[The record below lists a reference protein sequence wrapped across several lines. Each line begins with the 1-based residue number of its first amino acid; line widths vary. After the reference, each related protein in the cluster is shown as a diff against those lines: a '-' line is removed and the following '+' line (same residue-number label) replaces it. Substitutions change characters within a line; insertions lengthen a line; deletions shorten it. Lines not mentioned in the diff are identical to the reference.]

1 MSILRSIVL
10 SSALVGLSV
19 GLVVSIAQ
27 HFATVPLILEG
38 EVYEKAAA
46 EIAVPMTTTHAHQPK
61 GHEQSEET
69 WAPADGVERT
79 VFTVMANILTATG
92 YALVLA
98 GLFVLRGR
106 PVGWHEGLLWGLCG
120 FLVVTVAPGLGLS
133 PELPGVQAAPV
144 LERQVWW
151 IGTAAA
157 TAVGIALLAFR
168 SSPWAAAVAL
178 VLFAVPHLI
187 GAPRLAD
194 QHSVVPEALSHQ
206 FVVAVTLTSLVSW
219 ALLGW
224 LSAVLYRRFDET
236 A

>member
-19 GLVVSIAQ
+19 GLIVSIAQ
-27 HFATVPLILEG
+27 HFAMVPLILQG
-38 EVYEKAAA
+38 EVYEKAA
-46 EIAVPMTTTHAHQPK
+46 ETAVPMTTAHAHEAR
-61 GHEQSEET
+61 GHEQGAEA

-92 YALVLA
+92 YALVLT

-106 PVGWHEGLLWGLCG
+106 PVGWREGLLWGLCG

-133 PELPGVQAAPV
+133 PELPGVQAAPL

-157 TAVGIALLAFR
+157 TATGIALLAFR
-168 SSPWAAAVAL
+168 PSPWAAAVAL
-178 VLFAVPHLI
+178 VLFVVPHLI
-187 GAPRLAD
+187 GAPRLVE
-194 QHSVVPEALSHQ
+194 QHSDVPEALSHQ

-224 LSAVLYRRFDET
+224 LSAVFYQRFDE
-236 A
+236 AA